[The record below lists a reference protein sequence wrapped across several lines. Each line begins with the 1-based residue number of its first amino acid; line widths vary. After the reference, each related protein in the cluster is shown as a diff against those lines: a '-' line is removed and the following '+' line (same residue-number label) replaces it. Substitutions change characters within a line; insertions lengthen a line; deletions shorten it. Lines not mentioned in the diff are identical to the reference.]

1 MDGFVELFNSF
12 RSFIWGPPLLLLLLG
27 TGLYLSFLLRGIQFR
42 ELGRAFSL
50 MFKRGSTKSEGD
62 ISSFQAL
69 MTGLAGAIGT
79 GNIAG
84 IATAVTLGGFG
95 ALFWMW
101 IITLVGMATS
111 YAEALLAV
119 KYRKISDT
127 GEISGGAMQTIEQ
140 GLNLKWLALAFA
152 FFGSI
157 AAFGIGSTVQSNSVG
172 DALRSFY
179 GIDPFWTGLVMMI
192 VTGFVVLGG
201 IQSIGRVNGILVP
214 FMALFYVIAGLII
227 LIIKIDR
234 IPDAIAMI
242 ISSAFTGQ
250 AATGGFVG
258 STMLMAMQMGIS
270 RGIFS
275 NESGLGSAT
284 FASSAAKTN
293 QPVEQALLTMTGTF
307 LSTMVVC
314 TITGLVLAVTD
325 VQGMIG
331 PDGRT
336 LNGAPMA
343 VVAFNSVLSGG
354 KEIVLIGLALF
365 AYSTVLAWAY
375 YGEKCVEY
383 LVGSRW
389 IYPYRVVYTL
399 LVLPGA
405 ILPLD
410 LIWAFA
416 DAANGLMALPNL
428 ISILFLARVV
438 VAETNKYFSGEKLPA

>member
-1 MDGFVELFNSF
+1 MDLFVTLFNSF
-12 RSFIWGPPLLLLLLG
+12 RSIVWGPPLLILLLG
-27 TGLYLSFLLRGIQFR
+27 TGIYLTFLLRGIQFR
-42 ELGRAFSL
+42 ELRRAFSL
-50 MFKRGSTKSEGD
+50 MFKGGSSKSEGD

-84 IATAVTLGGFG
+84 IATAVTVGGFG

-101 IITLVGMATS
+101 VITLLGMATS

-119 KYRKISDT
+119 KYRKVSDT
-127 GEISGGAMQTIEQ
+127 GEISGGGMQTMER
-140 GLNLKWLALAFA
+140 GLGAKWLAISFA
-152 FFGSI
+152 LFGSI

-179 GIDPFWTGLVMMI
+179 GIDPFWTGLVMMLI
-192 VTGFVVLGG
+192 TGFVVLGG
-201 IQSIGRVNGILVP
+201 IQSIGRVSGILVP
-214 FMALFYVIAGLII
+214 FMALFYVVAGIII
-227 LIIKIDR
+227 LIIKAAY
-234 IPDAIAMI
+234 IPEALSMI
-242 ISSAFTGQ
+242 ITSAFTGQ
-250 AATGGFVG
+250 AATGGFLG

-270 RGIFS
+270 RGVFS

-325 VQGMIG
+325 VQGLLG
-331 PDGRT
+331 PDGRA

-343 VVAFNSVLSGG
+343 IVAFNSVLTGG

-375 YGEKCVEY
+375 YGEKCIEY

-389 IYPYRVVYTL
+389 IFPYRVIYTL

-405 ILPLD
+405 ILPLE

-428 ISILFLARVV
+428 VSILFLSQVV
-438 VAETNKYFSGEKLPA
+438 VAETNKYFSREKLPV